1 MQDVK
6 KVLLILL
13 PIILILG
20 AFIYSRASTKAVIVE
35 KASSD
40 RQVVAKTISASGE
53 VTSNYLYELSFE
65 GLGRINQLNVKKGDE
80 VTKNMLLASAV
91 SISDYNDIQ
100 SLRDSLDIAKRD
112 KDVYVE
118 LYDTK
123 RNSVGG
129 ENEYEA
135 NVRRFDE
142 YISRAQANYNSAL
155 NSLSRLRI
163 TSPIDGTVVEVLREQ
178 NEVASVGQTVIK
190 VADLSSLMFEVLI
203 DQEDFGLLS
212 VGDEV
217 EIVLDSYKDKTFK
230 GVVSTLPL
238 FAQETGDF
246 EVNIAITDSDTP
258 ILLGMKGD
266 ATVRIDETR
275 TEVTAVSFD
284 LLNEDDNGYF
294 LWIDDNGVLKKKK
307 IEIGL
312 EGDFYTEVKTDLEG
326 LAIVVPEQD
335 SDPLEGMKV
344 KYAKS
349 N

>member
-1 MQDVK
+1 MK
-6 KVLLILL
+6 KAVLILI
-13 PIILILG
+13 PVILILG
-20 AFIYSRASTKAVIVE
+20 VIIYSRASSKAVVVE
-35 KASSD
+35 KATSD
-40 RQVVAKTISASGE
+40 KQVVAKTISASGE

-65 GLGRINQLNVKKGDE
+65 GLGRINQLNVKKGDV

-100 SLRDSLDIAKRD
+100 SLRDTLDIAKRD

-123 RNSVGG
+123 RSSVGG

-135 NVRRFDE
+135 NVRRLDE

-163 TSPIDGTVVEVLREQ
+163 TSPIDGTVVDVLKEQ

-190 VADLSSLMFEVLI
+190 VADLSSLVFEVLI
-203 DQEDFGLLS
+203 DQEDFGLIS

-217 EIVLDSYKDKTFK
+217 EIILDSYKDKTFK

-246 EVNIAITDSDTP
+246 EVNISITETDKP

-266 ATVRIDETR
+266 ATVKIDQTSG
-275 TEVTAVSFD
+275 EVTAVSFD

-294 LWIDDNGVLKKKK
+294 LWIDDNGILKKKK

-312 EGDFYTEVKTDLEG
+312 EGDFYTEVKTNLDG
-326 LAIVVPEQD
+326 IVIVVPEQD
-335 SDPLEGMKV
+335 SEPVEGLKV

>member
-1 MQDVK
+1 MK
-6 KVLLILL
+6 KAILISI

-20 AFIYSRASTKAVIVE
+20 VVIYSRVSTKAVVVD
-35 KASSD
+35 KATSD
-40 RQVVAKTISASGE
+40 KQVVVKTISASGE

-65 GLGRINQLNVKKGDE
+65 GLGRINQLAVKKGDE

-91 SISDYNDIQ
+91 GISDYNDIQ

-123 RNSVGG
+123 RSSVGG

-135 NVRRFDE
+135 NVRRLDE

-163 TSPIDGTVVEVLREQ
+163 TSPIDGTVVDVLKEQ
-178 NEVASVGQTVIK
+178 NEVASVGQTVVR
-190 VADLSSLMFEVLI
+190 VADLSSLVFEVLI
-203 DQEDFGLLS
+203 DQEDFGLIS

-217 EIVLDSYKDKTFK
+217 EITLDSYKDKTFK
-230 GVVSTLPL
+230 GVVSKLPL
-238 FAQETGDF
+238 FAQENGDF
-246 EVNIAITDSDTP
+246 EVNISITDAESQ

-266 ATVRIDETR
+266 ATVKIDQTGG
-275 TEVTAVSFD
+275 EVTALSFD

-294 LWIDDNGVLKKKK
+294 LWIDSNGILKKKK

-335 SDPLEGMKV
+335 SNPLEGLRV

>member
-1 MQDVK
+1 MK
-6 KVLLILL
+6 KTALILI
-13 PIILILG
+13 PVILILG
-20 AFIYSRASTKAVIVE
+20 VIIYSRAGSKAVVVE
-35 KASSD
+35 KANSGK
-40 RQVVAKTISASGE
+40 QVVAKTISASGE

-65 GLGRINQLNVKKGDE
+65 GLGRINQLNVKKGDV

-91 SISDYNDIQ
+91 SISDYNDTQ

-123 RNSVGG
+123 RSSVGG

-135 NVRRFDE
+135 NVRRLDE
-142 YISRAQANYNSAL
+142 YISRAQANYNSSL

-163 TSPIDGTVVEVLREQ
+163 ISPIDGTVVDVLKEQ

-190 VADLSSLMFEVLI
+190 VADLSSLVFEVLI
-203 DQEDFGLLS
+203 DQEDFGLIS

-217 EIVLDSYKDKTFK
+217 EITLDSYKDKTFR
-230 GVVSTLPL
+230 GIVSTLPL

-246 EVNIAITDSDTP
+246 EVNISITATEKP

-266 ATVRIDETR
+266 ATVKIDR
-275 TEVTAVSFD
+275 SSGEVAAVSFD

-294 LWIDDNGVLKKKK
+294 LWIDDKGILKKKK

-312 EGDFYTEVKTDLEG
+312 EGDFYTEVKTDLDG
-326 LAIVVPEQD
+326 IVIVVPEQD
-335 SDPLEGMKV
+335 SKPLEGLKV